1 MRLDELARESGGER
15 IGSKINTPAVSAL
28 QGRLGAGK
36 SVLARAIGRGA
47 GVTARM
53 PSPSFNLLLRY
64 STSSRGDVVHV
75 DLYRLRS
82 PDELW
87 ELGWSA
93 IGQGNEIL
101 MVEWADRAGPFMP
114 PDYWIIGL
122 SAPHDDRSLRDIEIR
137 RIGSPPELPSFSASS
152 LSK

>member
-1 MRLDELARESGGER
+1 MRLDELELESWGER
-15 IGSKINTPAVSAL
+15 IGSKIKTPAVIAL

-137 RIGSPPELPSFSASS
+137 RIGSPPELPSIHTSS
-152 LSK
+152 MRE

>member
-1 MRLDELARESGGER
+1 M
-15 IGSKINTPAVSAL
+15 IAL

-137 RIGSPPELPSFSASS
+137 RIGSPPELPSFRTSS